1 MIGILVVMPNIN
13 LSLKQLRTLIG
24 IKVIHSGE
32 QYQIIEVIE
41 SDPGLILQNCTDKK
55 LIQENQF
62 GDPTRRAP
70 KNITIQVLTK
80 DRKELHPQF
89 LALDLL

>member
-1 MIGILVVMPNIN
+1 MPNTSLTDIN
-13 LSLKQLRTLIG
+13 LTLEQLRTLIG
-24 IKVIHSGE
+24 IRVIHSGE

-41 SDPGLILQNCTDKK
+41 STPGLILQNCTNEK

-62 GDPTRRAP
+62 GDPTRRVP

-80 DRKELHPQF
+80 DKKELHPQF
-89 LALDLL
+89 LALDLV

>member
-1 MIGILVVMPNIN
+1 MPNIN
-13 LSLKQLRTLIG
+13 LSMEQLRTLIG
-24 IKVIHSGE
+24 IQVMFSGE
-32 QYQIIEVIE
+32 LYQIVEVIE
-41 SDPGLILQNCTDKK
+41 SEPGLILQNCTDKT

-80 DRKELHPQF
+80 DKKELHPQF
-89 LALDLL
+89 LALDLV